1 MFELFGRMFHQPS
14 EGAHYMT
21 GYPKALLDMLQRVGD
36 EDIQMSMSV
45 FPQELL
51 ILIAFPELLWPHYS
65 SISVTHGP
73 VRTCR

>member
-1 MFELFGRMFHQPS
+1 MFYQPS
-14 EGAHYMT
+14 EGAHYVT
-21 GYPKALLDMLQRVGD
+21 VYPKALLDMLHRLGVTNGRGD

-51 ILIAFPELLWPHYS
+51 ILIAFPQHLFPHYS

-73 VRTCR
+73 VSTSR